1 MKPRVFRKF
10 ASIALVAAMAI
21 SSVSPVYATDVA
33 DQPEITVESEAETD
47 NPAGETEESEPVES
61 EEASESSEESDP
73 EESYPYIIL
82 LPTNEDVSYAY
93 EEDHL
98 SAELSTDEY
107 GILLYEEGEDVS
119 LTVDAEEFYIV
130 NAADNSMV
138 IDGTTVEDGIC
149 NFAMPAADLAVVFS
163 MDNGDAPESETPERE
178 TEVPESEESEAVVGD
193 SNVESEEESN
203 VESEKESEKESN
215 IESEEESNV
224 ETEEESE
231 QESNIESEEESN
243 MESEEESEEESNVE
257 SEGTDTEETVVSEE
271 ESEKES
277 GIEDEPELIEDVFPE
292 NGSEVELDAQ
302 YVWMHDT
309 GFDPESY
316 VPEYNSDFVDVSYE
330 KGSVD
335 FSAEGTYPVIY
346 EATLKSD
353 NDRAWD
359 LILPFVVVSEKEM
372 ATVYSDGYDDLMF
385 SEQDE
390 SYTGIVP
397 EEIGDTVDGGTFHV
411 YAGEDFDL

>member
-21 SSVSPVYATDVA
+21 SSVSPVYATDVE

-61 EEASESSEESDP
+61 EETSESTEESDP

-82 LPTNEDVSYAY
+82 LPTNEDFSYSY

-163 MDNGDAPESETPERE
+163 MDNGDAPESESAESE
-178 TEVPESEESEAVVGD
+178 TELPETEESEAVVGD

-203 VESEKESEKESN
+203 VE
-215 IESEEESNV
+215 
-224 ETEEESE
+224 TEAESE

-243 MESEEESEEESNVE
+243 MESEEESEQESNVE
-257 SEGTDTEETVVSEE
+257 SEETDTEETVVTEE

-277 GIEDEPELIEDVFPE
+277 EAASDIDIADVENADIEDEPELIEDVFPE

-330 KGSVD
+330 EGNID
-335 FSAEGTYPVIY
+335 FSADGT
-346 EATLKSD
+346 
-353 NDRAWD
+353 
-359 LILPFVVVSEKEM
+359 
-372 ATVYSDGYDDLMF
+372 
-385 SEQDE
+385 
-390 SYTGIVP
+390 
-397 EEIGDTVDGGTFHV
+397 
-411 YAGEDFDL
+411 